1 MEIIYV
7 QLLDEG
13 TRVYR
18 PVPAIKIRDDIYELK
33 GAEIYDTTDETWEF
47 VPGSHVMVK
56 EEHLGEKNVLV
67 AHKLFT
73 Q

>member
-1 MEIIYV
+1 MKIIYV

-33 GAEIYDTTDETWEF
+33 GAEIYDTTDET
-47 VPGSHVMVK
+47 
-56 EEHLGEKNVLV
+56 
-67 AHKLFT
+67 
-73 Q
+73 

>member
-1 MEIIYV
+1 MKIIYV

-13 TRVYR
+13 QRVYR

-56 EEHLGEKNVLV
+56 E
-67 AHKLFT
+67 
-73 Q
+73 

>member
-33 GAEIYDTTDETWEF
+33 GAEIYDTTDDMGICSGLTCN
-47 VPGSHVMVK
+47 
-56 EEHLGEKNVLV
+56 GEGRT
-67 AHKLFT
+67 FG
-73 Q
+73 